1 MGTKMKGIYKGFKY
15 SLTQMFVKEP
25 EMEIG
30 GPTDVKHV
38 AHIGTDGSSGNA
50 PSWMSEYKT
59 GNDFAATS
67 IGNSASGSGS
77 TGMSPWSSREFGDSV
92 RQQSQCDE
100 NSTEVAAVKKKERR
114 KKPRSNNSPKSNG
127 SCSSRPSRQGKQKN
141 KFMENN
147 AKTTN
152 IEVV

>member
-38 AHIGTDGSSGNA
+38 AHIGLDGSSGSA
-50 PSWMSEYKT
+50 PSWMNEYKT

-67 IGNSASGSGS
+67 IGNGSGSGS
-77 TGMSPWSSREFGDSV
+77 GISPWSSREFGESM
-92 RQQSQCDE
+92 RQQSQSDE
-100 NSTEVAAVKKKERR
+100 PSTEVAAVKKKERR

-127 SCSSRPSRQGKQKN
+127 SCSSRPSRQGKPKA
-141 KFMENN
+141 KFIEDN